1 MSAFAP
7 VKFEAAVKPQLPAP
21 AAANA
26 ASLNLPQSCTRCP
39 LQFEAA
45 VDPNRLHPL
54 FPARPPLVRG
64 AWLPTG
70 ALLGL
75 WAVGWMQAQILC
87 TVLALLGGR
96 ALLRHANL
104 PTRPPAHS
112 HPPTIWSPLASHAAH
127 EVADA
132 ISLAELPEAPD
143 AAVPAGTGGTTGE
156 GSPGG
161 AATGGGAEGAAGEGA
176 AAGEQ
181 QPAAEQ
187 QQEQEGPQQEEE
199 QQEAEEQEAEEEPLA
214 WLPATLAAISLRLR
228 ALDAALLYGDPPQA
242 AAREALPGYLFIQRP
257 AERGV
262 VSGQPLGEPLIMTVL
277 ATWLSGWN

>member
-1 MSAFAP
+1 M
-7 VKFEAAVKPQLPAP
+7 
-21 AAANA
+21 
-26 ASLNLPQSCTRCP
+26 
-39 LQFEAA
+39 QFEAA

-75 WAVGWMQAQILC
+75 R
-87 TVLALLGGR
+87 GGR
-96 ALLRHANL
+96 TCCTRFELQGASAELTRYPQLQSLPMLAACSHLPIHLLLL
-104 PTRPPAHS
+104 PLHR
-112 HPPTIWSPLASHAAH
+112 AAH

-187 QQEQEGPQQEEE
+187 QQEGE
-199 QQEAEEQEAEEEPLA
+199 QQEGEEQEADEEPLA

-262 VSGQPLGEPLIMTVL
+262 VSGQPLGELPMSGLATCNAVFSASKSGCCIQPADAAPVVL
-277 ATWLSGWN
+277 AVYVQTLTVRPPPLGNCRPAGLH